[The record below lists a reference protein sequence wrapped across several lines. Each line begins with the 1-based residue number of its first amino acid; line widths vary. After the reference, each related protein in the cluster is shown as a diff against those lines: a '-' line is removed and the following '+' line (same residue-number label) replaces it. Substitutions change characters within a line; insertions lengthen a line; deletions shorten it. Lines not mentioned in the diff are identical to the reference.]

1 MIVQTKYS
9 HYHGE
14 YISTKKLSSYRKE
27 KLASQ
32 IEVNLLLS
40 RLTGR
45 PIHELD
51 LAVVKSAINGLSCPV
66 KPIRRYNGKITVRR
80 IK

>member
-9 HYHGE
+9 YYHNE
-14 YISTKKLSSYRKE
+14 FIQTKRLSNYRKE

-40 RLTGR
+40 RLTGK

-51 LAVVKSAINGLSCPV
+51 LVVIQSAISGDKCPV
-66 KPIRRYNGKITVRR
+66 KPTRRYNGKITIRR
-80 IK
+80 II